1 MFLLEPSLRGKPI
14 WRSDLITFASR
25 YDRLA
30 VLLGGARTL
39 ELISPHRSFSFLLVM
54 KRLH

>member
-1 MFLLEPSLRGKPI
+1 MFLREPSIRGEPI
-14 WRSDLITFASR
+14 RRSDLITFASR

-39 ELISPHRSFSFLLVM
+39 ELISPHQSFSFLLVM